1 MTDQQRRDIEV
12 LAYLIWER
20 GGRPHDRALD
30 HWLEAE
36 YLVLTGTENISPWE
50 MPPAAPFESF

>member
-1 MTDQQRRDIEV
+1 MTHEQRRDIEK

-20 GGRPHDRALD
+20 GGRPSGRALD

-36 YLVLTGTENISPWE
+36 YLVLTGVFGQSLE
-50 MPPAAPFESF
+50 MPPATSAGGF